1 MEDAASSASGV
12 SALKTTADATT
23 VATARTLV
31 VSTTT
36 SMEDA
41 ASSGSGATALETVAV
56 AGTLDMLL
64 DTLLLQ

>member
-1 MEDAASSASGV
+1 MEEPAGCASGV
-12 SALKTTADATT
+12 AALETTADATT
-23 VATARTLV
+23 ADTVRTLV

-41 ASSGSGATALETVAV
+41 ASSASGAAALETVVV

-64 DTLLLQ
+64 DALLLQ